1 VLPFEAIPGQ
11 LDEPTLT
18 RMGII
23 AGPIMALSAILAV
36 FAYSRYN
43 LTASRHREII
53 SALNK
58 RRLIDRSNR

>member
-1 VLPFEAIPGQ
+1 
-11 LDEPTLT
+11 
-18 RMGII
+18 MGIV

-53 SALNK
+53 STLNK